1 MRGADR
7 ATSFW
12 DEEKGGR
19 GDSRAVESRGRKL
32 GERDL
37 GHLRRGAE
45 AKLNHES
52 PENDP
57 ACTNSW
63 NSSYLERVIDTPSIL
78 EIAQPLIVLLLAKR
92 NYASIEHDFTTSPPS
107 LYSTLLI
114 LSSRQSLNK
123 TQTKRDSNSGR
134 IVLTLEASDG
144 GKVVAHGGDGTAG
157 EHQAPFIEVIGS
169 VERAGVMTL
178 DSVINLGDNLDL
190 TVVDFV
196 VEKWHSPQFSAM
208 MFPAQR
214 LRE

>member
-1 MRGADR
+1 MTKLEMEIFRRNRRHGFGAERQSLRSLGRFVRPKKNQVCHQETKTKPKSLSQHAGCTPWNVARQWPHGCMRGADR

-63 NSSYLERVIDTPSIL
+63 NSSYLERVIVCRLSEL
-78 EIAQPLIVLLLAKR
+78 RVSSQLR
-92 NYASIEHDFTTSPPS
+92 NDHMNVT
-107 LYSTLLI
+107 
-114 LSSRQSLNK
+114 
-123 TQTKRDSNSGR
+123 
-134 IVLTLEASDG
+134 
-144 GKVVAHGGDGTAG
+144 
-157 EHQAPFIEVIGS
+157 
-169 VERAGVMTL
+169 
-178 DSVINLGDNLDL
+178 
-190 TVVDFV
+190 
-196 VEKWHSPQFSAM
+196 
-208 MFPAQR
+208 
-214 LRE
+214 